1 MEKYAIKLPPRLQFT
16 DDEFFEFCQENR
28 DLRFERNANG
38 EIIIM
43 APTGGITGKKNNKLS
58 AKLDY
63 WNEVH
68 QLGEVFNS
76 STGFILP
83 NGATRSPDASWLER
97 SRWNALT
104 EEEQTKFVPLCPDFI
119 AELTSPSDTLRTTQ
133 EKMVEWMDNGCRLGW
148 LFHPKEEKTFIYRAG
163 QAEPEILD
171 SYNRLLSGEDVLPG
185 FQFDLRWL
193 K

>member
-1 MEKYAIKLPPRLQFT
+1 MDKYEIKLPPGFLLSN
-16 DDEFFEFCQENR
+16 DEFYALCQENR
-28 DLRFERNANG
+28 DLRFERNAKG

-68 QLGEVFNS
+68 QGGEVFNS
-76 STGFILP
+76 STGFVLP

-97 SRWNALT
+97 SRWEALT
-104 EEEQTKFVPLCPDFI
+104 EEQQAKFVPLCPDFVV
-119 AELTSPSDTLRTTQ
+119 ELMSPSDILKPMQ
-133 EKMVEWMDNGCRLGW
+133 AKMQEWMDNSCRLGW
-148 LFHPKEEKTFIYRAG
+148 LFYPPKEQTFIYRAG
-163 QAEPEILD
+163 QAEPEVLSGYD
-171 SYNRLLSGEDVLPG
+171 QTLSGEEVLPG
-185 FQFDLRWL
+185 FAFDLQWL